1 MIKLLHTADIHAKKS
16 RAKDVVRLI
25 DTMIEDVDNNN
36 FDAVLITGD
45 FWDCAVV
52 NNSAFAEIIAKMA
65 TLIAKIDVYM
75 IYGTP
80 HHEIANSLEVFKQL
94 GAYVTDKP
102 CVWTFEKEDVFQ
114 TGEYEYVDILGI
126 PEPRK
131 SLLLGSN
138 AEETKQNVTKY
149 LKDALALPHNNPL
162 LVMWHGEVTGA
173 KYQNGVDATS
183 DARLNGTMVKDAMAV
198 LCGHIH
204 MPQEVGKF
212 NYCGSPIPVNFGEL
226 HKPSYN
232 IVTIDNGKVDIKKK
246 FLPFSQNRVVDCNM
260 ATFKAM
266 STLNF
271 EGLNVKINLS
281 LLPEERKMFKIADET
296 SRLKELTK
304 ADNLKIVV
312 KTESISVV
320 RSAEIAKV
328 TSNTEKLK
336 IWAELNQIKLS
347 DDIINKS
354 ESIQDDLLIKYNF
367 PSHSF
372 ELMSLSLRGAKGIR
386 STDEINIDFSK
397 YEDGILAV
405 IGANGS
411 GKSTLLE
418 FASPYPQLLTRGGA
432 LRSHFYLKDS
442 HRIIVY
448 KDETGKLYKLSTF
461 LAAHIDTGLVKYYA
475 ETSDDNGET
484 WQTVK
489 DCDGNLDTY
498 KTYVEETFGSL
509 AVYLRTAF
517 FTRGKVKGISDIASA
532 TKGERIELLSQLY
545 GTDNLSAMHDIV
557 KERMKG
563 IQKDMKLYSEC
574 EDQAKDLE
582 AQIERQSINEER
594 LIREL
599 KEIEDDLIKIEE
611 DIKTTK
617 KKEEE
622 FNKQFAKSGNLI
634 QMKADSE
641 NRLIELTEHLDK
653 LKEHKKKNDYYRA
666 NKDKIAEYKKAYED
680 SRPIANDISS
690 LSFELNQ
697 QSDLVFSLTEECNNL
712 KSQYENEE
720 RKLASADERIK
731 KAKEETFDIGDT
743 CPTCGAKLSE
753 KRKKDLM
760 NLQSHINSEI
770 EALEDWKKQ
779 QEIITKKAKADYN
792 SCKTKLN
799 KAVEKRKKLLS
810 EYDEKDGLFKITQ
823 AFLELHE
830 EFAEFMDYIEVSN
843 LEGDIERINK
853 DIKSVSDFLDSM
865 SGLEMIDF
873 KAKFEELEVK
883 RKEAEDSRLKTSIDL
898 ATIQSTIK
906 QSKEALEV
914 VKVKVEEVKVLAK
927 DYAEYAVL
935 EKAYAN
941 SGIQALELE
950 AAIPEIATLT
960 NTILTS
966 SYGDKFQV
974 AFSTVRQ
981 GKDKLVDDFCI
992 DVTNTESG
1000 YTTPI
1005 ELLSAGEKIWVI
1017 QSLYFA
1023 FSIIRMQRT
1032 GFSFKVRFIDESDG
1046 ELDSE
1051 KRLEYIQM
1059 IKSVNEQAGSRLTV
1073 LVTHSQELKDLIQQ
1087 NIQM

>member
-25 DTMIEDVDNNN
+25 DTMIEDIDNNN

-52 NNSAFAEIIAKMA
+52 NNSAFAEIIARMA
-65 TLIAKIDVYM
+65 VLISKIPVYM

-102 CVWTFEKEDVFQ
+102 CVWTFEKEDIFQ

-149 LKDALALPHNNPL
+149 LKDALALPHDNPL

-183 DARLNGTMVKDAMAV
+183 DARLNGTMVKDSMTV

-204 MPQEVGKF
+204 LPQEVGKF

-232 IVTIDNGKVDIKKK
+232 IVTIDNGKVDIKKR

-260 ATFKAM
+260 ATFKAL
-266 STLNF
+266 SNLNF
-271 EGLNVKINLS
+271 KGLNIKVNLTLTPDERKLFKSGDEAKKMKELTNADNVKIL
-281 LLPEERKMFKIADET
+281 
-296 SRLKELTK
+296 
-304 ADNLKIVV
+304 V
-312 KTESISVV
+312 KTENVSVV

-328 TSNTEKLK
+328 TSISDKLK
-336 IWAELNQIKLS
+336 IWADLNQVKLT
-347 DDIINKS
+347 DEMIAKS
-354 ESIQDDLLIKYNF
+354 EVIQDDLLIKYNF
-367 PSHSF
+367 PTHSF
-372 ELMSLSLRGAKGIR
+372 ELISLSLRGAKGIR
-386 STDEINIDFSK
+386 NSEEINIDFTQ
-397 YEDGILAV
+397 YDDGILAV
-405 IGANGS
+405 IGPNGS

-418 FASPYPQLLTRGGA
+418 FASPYPQLLTRSGA

-448 KDETGKLYKLSTF
+448 KDENGKLYRLSTF
-461 LAAHIDTGLVKYYA
+461 LAAHTDNGIVKYYA

-484 WQTVK
+484 WQSVK

-545 GTDNLSAMHDIV
+545 GTDNLSAMHSIIKD
-557 KERMKG
+557 KMKS
-563 IQKDMKLYSEC
+563 IQNDMELYSGV
-574 EDQAKDLE
+574 EDELTKTE
-582 AQIERQSINEER
+582 AQIQQQKNNLQRLNNDLADVNKSLETLEQKITDTKEKERVFNEQCGGSR
-594 LIREL
+594 
-599 KEIEDDLIKIEE
+599 DFIKV
-611 DIKTTK
+611 KTD
-617 KKEEE
+617 
-622 FNKQFAKSGNLI
+622 N
-634 QMKADSE
+634 E
-641 NRLIELTEHLDK
+641 NRFIELTEHLNKLKAHKKQNDFYHANKNKIEEYKSEYQKLPDLQNEIKTLSDK
-653 LKEHKKKNDYYRA
+653 LR
-666 NKDKIAEYKKAYED
+666 DK
-680 SRPIANDISS
+680 
-690 LSFELNQ
+690 
-697 QSDLVFSLTEECNNL
+697 TEEVLDLTNKVNNAKNQL
-712 KSQYENEE
+712 EAEE
-720 RKLASADERIK
+720 RKYDSADSRIES
-731 KAKEETFDIGDT
+731 AKNNLIPIDDY
-743 CPTCGAKLSE
+743 CPTCGAKLSA
-753 KRKKDLM
+753 KKKQDLM
-760 NLQSHINSEI
+760 KSQERLNSEI
-770 EALEDWKKQ
+770 ETLIEWKETQKGIVKQVKETYKKLSSQLTTAEKKQ
-779 QEIITKKAKADYN
+779 KELKTSYNEIDGQFQALRAYLDINDEYADYIN
-792 SCKTKLN
+792 
-799 KAVEKRKKLLS
+799 
-810 EYDEKDGLFKITQ
+810 
-823 AFLELHE
+823 
-830 EFAEFMDYIEVSN
+830 YIPVTN
-843 LEGDIERINK
+843 LEGDIEKITQSLK
-853 DIKSVSDFLDSM
+853 VVEDFLKSVSSINFVDYPAL
-865 SGLEMIDF
+865 L
-873 KAKFEELEVK
+873 EELDEK
-883 RKEAEDSRLKTSIDL
+883 RKSLEEDRLRYSVDIASLKT
-898 ATIQSTIK
+898 TITAAEES
-906 QSKEALEV
+906 
-914 VKVKVEEVKVLAK
+914 VKVIKEKAETLSQLAK
-927 DYAEYAVL
+927 DFADYAVL
-935 EKAYAN
+935 EKAFAN
-941 SGIQALELE
+941 SGIQSLELE

-960 NTILTS
+960 NSILIS

-974 AFSTVRQ
+974 AFSTLRQ
-981 GKDKLVDDFCI
+981 GKTKIVDDFCI

-1051 KRLEYIQM
+1051 KRLEYINM
-1059 IKSVNEQAGSRLTV
+1059 IKSVNTQAASRLTV
-1073 LVTHSQELKDLIQQ
+1073 IVTHSQELKDIISQ

>member
-25 DTMIEDVDNNN
+25 DTMIEDVDKEN

-65 TLIAKIDVYM
+65 VLISKVRVYM

-94 GAYVTDKP
+94 GAFVADKP
-102 CVWTFEKEDVFQ
+102 TVWSIYNHRDIKPTEKI
-114 TGEYEYVDILGI
+114 DIIAI

-138 AEETKQNVTKY
+138 TEETKANVSKY
-149 LKDALALPHNNPL
+149 LDDALNLPHKNPHII
-162 LVMWHGEVTGA
+162 MWHGEVTGA

-204 MPQEVGKF
+204 LPQEVGKF

-232 IVTIDNGKVDIKKK
+232 IVTIDNGKVDIKKR

-304 ADNLKIVV
+304 ADNFKIVI
-312 KTESISVV
+312 KTENVSVI
-320 RSAEIAKV
+320 RSAEIVKV

-336 IWAELNQIKLS
+336 LWAELNNIELTE
-347 DDIINKS
+347 DIITKS
-354 ESIQDDLLIKYNF
+354 EAIQDDLLIKYNF
-367 PSHSF
+367 PSHTF
-372 ELMSLSLRGAKGIR
+372 ELMSLSLRGAKGMR
-386 STDEINIDFSK
+386 RRTDEINIDFSK
-397 YEDGILAV
+397 YEDGILALV
-405 IGANGS
+405 GPNGS
-411 GKSTLLE
+411 GKSTLIE
-418 FASPYPQLLTRGGA
+418 FASPYPCLLTRSGA

-442 HRIIVY
+442 HRIVVY
-448 KDETGKLYKLSTF
+448 KDENGRLYKLSIF
-461 LAAHIDTGLVKYYA
+461 LAAHTENGLVKYYA
-475 ETSDDNGET
+475 ATSDDNGDT

-545 GTDNLSAMHDIV
+545 GTDNLSTMHTLV
-557 KERMKG
+557 KERMKN
-563 IQKDMKLYSEC
+563 IEKDMELYSGSEEQMKETEEQMKKNKTNLKRIEIDIQDTETKLQDIEC
-574 EDQAKDLE
+574 
-582 AQIERQSINEER
+582 
-594 LIREL
+594 
-599 KEIEDDLIKIEE
+599 KIT
-611 DIKTTK
+611 DTK

-622 FNKQFAKSGNLI
+622 FNKRCGHSENLI
-634 QMKADSE
+634 QAKADNE
-641 NRLIELTEHLDK
+641 NRFIELSEHLK
-653 LKEHKKKNDYYRA
+653 NLKEHKRKNDFFKI
-666 NKDKIAEYKKAYED
+666 NKDKITEYKSEYQRSLPMQSEIK
-680 SRPIANDISS
+680 SISDKLRDKTDEVLELTNSTNNAKS
-690 LSFELNQ
+690 LL
-697 QSDLVFSLTEECNNL
+697 DT
-712 KSQYENEE
+712 EE
-720 RKLASADERIK
+720 RKLSTADQRIESAK
-731 KAKEETFDIGDT
+731 KSTLDIGDT
-743 CPTCGAKLSE
+743 CPTCGAKLSA
-753 KRKKDLM
+753 KRKADLM
-760 NLQSHINSEI
+760 KVQEHINGEI
-770 EALEDWKKQ
+770 KSLIEWKEVQKG
-779 QEIITKKAKADYN
+779 IVKKAKEEY
-792 SCKTKLN
+792 SKL
-799 KAVEKRKKLLS
+799 KSQLTSAEKKKKELKDKFEEANAQYQIVSAYLDMNEEYS
-810 EYDEKDGLFKITQ
+810 EY
-823 AFLELHE
+823 
-830 EFAEFMDYIEVSN
+830 MDYVEVSN
-843 LEGDIERINK
+843 LEGDIERIEK
-853 DIKSVSDFLDSM
+853 QIKTVEDFLLS
-865 SGLEMIDF
+865 IKDF
-873 KAKFEELEVK
+873 DIVDYKAQIEELELK
-883 RKEAEDSRLKTSIDL
+883 RKELEDERLKFSMDK
-898 ATIQSTIK
+898 ATLNSVIK
-906 QSKEALEV
+906 QGEETLSLLAEKKEKLSALS
-914 VKVKVEEVKVLAK
+914 K
-927 DYAEYAVL
+927 DYADYCIL

-960 NTILTS
+960 NSILTS
-966 SYGDKFQV
+966 SYGDMFQV
-974 AFSTVRQ
+974 SFATLRQ
-981 GKDKLVDDFCI
+981 GKEKLVDDFCI
-992 DVTNTESG
+992 NVTNTETG
-1000 YTTPI
+1000 ETVPI
-1005 ELLSAGEKIWVI
+1005 EMLSAGEKIWII

-1032 GFSFKVRFIDESDG
+1032 GFSFRVRFIDESDG
-1046 ELDSE
+1046 ELDSD
-1051 KRLEYIQM
+1051 KRLEYVSM
-1059 IKSVNEQAGSRLTV
+1059 IKATHDSATARLTCI
-1073 LVTHSQELKDLIQQ
+1073 VTHSQELKDILPQS
-1087 NIQM
+1087 IQM

>member
-25 DTMIEDVDNNN
+25 DTMIEDVDKEN

-65 TLIAKIDVYM
+65 VLISKIEVYM

-80 HHEIANSLEVFKQL
+80 HHEIANSLEVFSQL
-94 GAYVTDKP
+94 GAHVTDKP
-102 CVWTFEKEDVFQ
+102 TIWTLHNRFDVKEKI
-114 TGEYEYVDILGI
+114 DILGI

-149 LKDALALPHNNPL
+149 LKDALALPHENPL
-162 LVMWHGEVTGA
+162 LIMWHGEVTGA

-183 DARLNGTMVKDAMAV
+183 DARLNGTMIKDAMAV

-232 IVTIDNGKVDIKKK
+232 IVTIDNGKVDIKKR

-260 ATFKAM
+260 STFKAM

-271 EGLNVKINLS
+271 EGLNVKLNLS

-312 KTESISVV
+312 KTENVSVV

-336 IWAELNQIKLS
+336 IWAELNQIKLN
-347 DDIINKS
+347 DDIITKS

-461 LAAHIDTGLVKYYA
+461 LAAHVDSGLVKYYA

-545 GTDNLSAMHDIV
+545 GTDNLSAMHDIA
-557 KERMKG
+557 KSRMKD
-563 IQKDMKLYSEC
+563 IEKDMELYSGA
-574 EDQAKDLE
+574 EDEKKETEEQIKRQQANLE
-582 AQIERQSINEER
+582 RIKI
-594 LIREL
+594 EL
-599 KEIEDDLIKIEE
+599 KETETLISDTEKKLA
-611 DIKTTK
+611 DTK
-617 KKEEE
+617 EKQEE
-622 FNKQFAKSGNLI
+622 FNKRCGQSGNLL
-634 QMKADSE
+634 QAKADNE
-641 NRLIELTEHLDK
+641 NRFIELTDHLK
-653 LKEHKKKNDYYRA
+653 NLKDHKIKNDFYKA
-666 NKDKIAEYKKAYED
+666 NKDKIAEYKETYQNSLPMQNKIKTLSDKIREKADEVLD
-680 SRPIANDISS
+680 FTKQVGDAKEIFDA
-690 LSFELNQ
+690 
-697 QSDLVFSLTEECNNL
+697 
-712 KSQYENEE
+712 EE
-720 RKLASADERIK
+720 RKLASADQRIEA
-731 KAKEETFDIGDT
+731 AKENTFDIGDT
-743 CPTCGAKLSE
+743 CPTCGAKLSA
-753 KRKKDLM
+753 KRKADLM
-760 NLQSHINSEI
+760 KAQEHIDNEI
-770 EALEDWKKQ
+770 KALVEWKNVQKGIVKEAKDKFNKLKTQLTSAEKKKKELE
-779 QEIITKKAKADYN
+779 
-792 SCKTKLN
+792 
-799 KAVEKRKKLLS
+799 S
-810 EYDEKDGLFKITQ
+810 EYNELDASYQTTQ
-823 AFLELHE
+823 AYLDIHE
-830 EFAEFMDYIEVSN
+830 EYAEYMNYAEVSN
-843 LEGDIERINK
+843 LEGDIEKIEK
-853 DIKSVSDFLDSM
+853 QLKVTEDFLLSIKDLNIVDYKTQIEN
-865 SGLEMIDF
+865 LE
-873 KAKFEELEVK
+873 AK
-883 RKEAEDSRLKTSIDL
+883 RKELEEDRLRLSVDK
-898 ATIQSTIK
+898 ATTESVIK
-906 QSKEALEV
+906 QTEEAFELLKEKCEKIVSLT
-914 VKVKVEEVKVLAK
+914 K
-927 DYAEYAVL
+927 DYSDYSIL

-960 NTILTS
+960 NSILTS

-981 GKDKLVDDFCI
+981 GKEKLVDDFCI

-1087 NIQM
+1087 SINL

>member
-1 MIKLLHTADIHAKKS
+1 MIKLLHTADVHAKKS

-65 TLIAKIDVYM
+65 VLISKIEVYM

-94 GAYVTDKP
+94 GAFVADKP
-102 CVWTFEKEDVFQ
+102 TVWSICNHRDMKPTKKI
-114 TGEYEYVDILGI
+114 DILGI

-149 LKDALALPHNNPL
+149 LKDALALPHDNPL
-162 LVMWHGEVTGA
+162 LIMWHGEVTGA

-232 IVTIDNGKVDIKKK
+232 IVTVDNGKVDIKKR

-260 ATFKAM
+260 STFKAM

-281 LLPEERKMFKIADET
+281 LLPEERKMFKVADET
-296 SRLKELTK
+296 SKLKELTK

-312 KTESISVV
+312 KTENVSVV

-336 IWAELNQIKLS
+336 IWAELNQINLN
-347 DDIINKS
+347 DDIITKS

-461 LAAHIDTGLVKYYA
+461 LAAHVDSGLVKYFA
-475 ETSDDNGET
+475 ETSNDNGET

-545 GTDNLSAMHDIV
+545 GTDNLSAMHDIA
-557 KERMKG
+557 KSRMKD
-563 IQKDMKLYSEC
+563 IEKDMELYSGA
-574 EDQAKDLE
+574 EDEKKEAEEQIKRQNINLE
-582 AQIERQSINEER
+582 RIEI
-594 LIREL
+594 EL
-599 KEIEDDLIKIEE
+599 KETETSISDTEKKLAD
-611 DIKTTK
+611 TK
-617 KKEEE
+617 EKQEE
-622 FNKQFAKSGNLI
+622 FNKRCGQSGNLL
-634 QMKADSE
+634 QAKADNE
-641 NRLIELTEHLDK
+641 NRFIELTDHLK
-653 LKEHKKKNDYYRA
+653 NLKDHKIKNDFYKA
-666 NKDKIAEYKKAYED
+666 NKDKIAEYKETYQNSLPMQNKIKTLSDKIREKADEV
-680 SRPIANDISS
+680 
-690 LSFELNQ
+690 L
-697 QSDLVFSLTEECNNL
+697 DLTKQVGDTKEIFDA
-712 KSQYENEE
+712 EE
-720 RKLASADERIK
+720 RKLASADQRIEA
-731 KAKEETFDIGDT
+731 AKENTFDIGDT
-743 CPTCGAKLSE
+743 CPTCGAKLSA
-753 KRKKDLM
+753 KRKADLM
-760 NLQSHINSEI
+760 KAQEHIDNEI
-770 EALEDWKKQ
+770 KALVEWKNVQKGIVKEAKDKFNKLKTQLTSAEKKKKELE
-779 QEIITKKAKADYN
+779 
-792 SCKTKLN
+792 
-799 KAVEKRKKLLS
+799 S
-810 EYDEKDGLFKITQ
+810 EYNELDASYQTTQ
-823 AFLELHE
+823 AYLDIHE
-830 EFAEFMDYIEVSN
+830 EYAEYMNYVEVSN
-843 LEGDIERINK
+843 LEGDIEKIEK
-853 DIKSVSDFLDSM
+853 QLKVTEDFLNSIKDLNLVDYKTQIEN
-865 SGLEMIDF
+865 LE
-873 KAKFEELEVK
+873 AK
-883 RKEAEDSRLKTSIDL
+883 RKELEEDRLRLSVDK
-898 ATIQSTIK
+898 ATTESVIK
-906 QSKEALEV
+906 QTEEAFELLKEKCEKIVSLT
-914 VKVKVEEVKVLAK
+914 K
-927 DYAEYAVL
+927 DYSDYSIL

-960 NTILTS
+960 NSILTS

-981 GKDKLVDDFCI
+981 GKEKLVDDFCI

>member
-52 NNSAFAEIIAKMA
+52 NNSAFAEIIARMSV
-65 TLIAKIDVYM
+65 LISKIEVYM

-94 GAYVTDKP
+94 GAFVADKP
-102 CVWTFEKEDVFQ
+102 TVWSICNHRDIKPTEKI
-114 TGEYEYVDILGI
+114 DILGI

-138 AEETKQNVTKY
+138 ADETKENVTKY
-149 LKDALALPHNNPL
+149 LKDALALPHENPL

-173 KYQNGVDATS
+173 KYQNGVATTS

-232 IVTIDNGKVDIKKK
+232 IVTIDNGKVDIKKR

-281 LLPEERKMFKIADET
+281 LLPEERKMFKVADET

-312 KTESISVV
+312 KTENISVV

-336 IWAELNQIKLS
+336 IWAELNQIKLN
-347 DDIINKS
+347 DDIITKS

-461 LAAHIDTGLVKYYA
+461 LAAHVDTGLVKYFA
-475 ETSDDNGET
+475 ETSNDNGET

-557 KERMKG
+557 KSRMKD
-563 IQKDMKLYSEC
+563 IEKDMELYSGA
-574 EDQAKDLE
+574 EDEKKETEEQIKRQNNNLE
-582 AQIERQSINEER
+582 R
-594 LIREL
+594 
-599 KEIEDDLIKIEE
+599 IKIELE
-611 DIKTTK
+611 ETETAIADTEKKLTETK
-617 KKEEE
+617 NRQEE
-622 FNKQFAKSGNLI
+622 FNKQCGQSGNLL
-634 QMKADSE
+634 QAKADNE
-641 NRLIELTEHLDK
+641 NRFIELTDHLK
-653 LKEHKKKNDYYRA
+653 NLKDHKVQNDFFKA
-666 NKDKIAEYKKAYED
+666 NKDKIAEYKETYQNSLPMQNK
-680 SRPIANDISS
+680 IKS
-690 LSFELNQ
+690 LSDKIREKADEVLELTKQVN
-697 QSDLVFSLTEECNNL
+697 DAKEVFDA
-712 KSQYENEE
+712 EE
-720 RKLASADERIK
+720 RKLASADQRIEA
-731 KAKEETFDIGDT
+731 AKENTFDIGDV
-743 CPTCGAKLSE
+743 CPTCGAKLSA
-753 KRKKDLM
+753 KRKADLLKAQEHIDNEIKSLVEWKNVQKGIVKEAKDKFNKLKTQ
-760 NLQSHINSEI
+760 LTSAEKKKK
-770 EALEDWKKQ
+770 ELE
-779 QEIITKKAKADYN
+779 
-792 SCKTKLN
+792 
-799 KAVEKRKKLLS
+799 S
-810 EYDEKDGLFKITQ
+810 EYNELDASYQTTQ
-823 AFLELHE
+823 AYLDIHE
-830 EFAEFMDYIEVSN
+830 EYAEYMNYVEVSN
-843 LEGDIERINK
+843 LEGDIEKIEK
-853 DIKSVSDFLDSM
+853 QLKVTEDFLLSIKDLNLVDYKTQIEN
-865 SGLEMIDF
+865 LE
-873 KAKFEELEVK
+873 AK
-883 RKEAEDSRLKTSIDL
+883 RKELEEDRLRLSVDK
-898 ATIQSTIK
+898 ATTESVIK
-906 QSKEALEV
+906 QTEEAFELLKEKCEKIVSLT
-914 VKVKVEEVKVLAK
+914 K
-927 DYAEYAVL
+927 DYSDYSIL

-960 NTILTS
+960 NSILTS

-981 GKDKLVDDFCI
+981 GKEKLVDDFCI

>member
-80 HHEIANSLEVFKQL
+80 HHEIANSLEVFSQL
-94 GAYVTDKP
+94 GAHVTDKP
-102 CVWTFEKEDVFQ
+102 TIWTLHNRFDVKEKI
-114 TGEYEYVDILGI
+114 DILGI

-138 AEETKQNVTKY
+138 ADETKENVTNY
-149 LKDALALPHNNPL
+149 LKDALALPHENPL
-162 LVMWHGEVTGA
+162 LIMWHGEVTGA
-173 KYQNGVDATS
+173 KYQNGKDATA

-204 MPQEVGKF
+204 LPQEVGKF

-226 HKPSYN
+226 HKPAYN
-232 IVTIDNGKVDIKKK
+232 IVTIDNGKVNIEKR

-260 ATFKAM
+260 ASYNAM

-271 EGLNVKINLS
+271 KGLNVKLNLS
-281 LLPEERKMFKIADET
+281 LLPEERKMFKIGDET
-296 SRLKELTK
+296 KKIKELTG
-304 ADNLKIVV
+304 ADNVKIVI
-312 KTESISVV
+312 KTENVSVV

-336 IWAELNQIKLS
+336 IWAELNQIKLT

-461 LAAHIDTGLVKYYA
+461 LAAHVDTGLVKYYA

-484 WQTVK
+484 WQSVK

-545 GTDNLSAMHDIV
+545 GTDNLSAMHDIAKGRMKDIEKDMELYSGAEDEKKETEEQLKRQKNNLERINNDLSDTEKAISDTETKLSET
-557 KERMKG
+557 KER
-563 IQKDMKLYSEC
+563 Q
-574 EDQAKDLE
+574 
-582 AQIERQSINEER
+582 
-594 LIREL
+594 
-599 KEIEDDLIKIEE
+599 
-611 DIKTTK
+611 
-617 KKEEE
+617 EE
-622 FNKQFAKSGNLI
+622 FNKQFGQSGNLL
-634 QMKADSE
+634 QAKADNE
-641 NRLIELTEHLDK
+641 NRYIELTDHLK
-653 LKEHKKKNDYYRA
+653 NLKDHKTKNDFFKA
-666 NKDKIAEYKKAYED
+666 NKDKIAEYKETYQNALPMQNKIKALSDKLREKSD
-680 SRPIANDISS
+680 EVLDFTNQANDAKEI
-690 LSFELNQ
+690 F
-697 QSDLVFSLTEECNNL
+697 DA
-712 KSQYENEE
+712 EE
-720 RKLASADERIK
+720 RKLASADQRIEA
-731 KAKEETFDIGDT
+731 AKENTFTIGDV
-743 CPTCGAKLSE
+743 CPTCGHKLSA
-753 KRKKDLM
+753 KNKADLM
-760 NLQSHINSEI
+760 KAQEHINNEI
-770 EALEDWKKQ
+770 EALVEWKNTQKGIVKEAKDKFNKLKTQ
-779 QEIITKKAKADYN
+779 LTAAEKK
-792 SCKTKLN
+792 
-799 KAVEKRKKLLS
+799 KKELS
-810 EYDEKDGLFKITQ
+810 EEYNELDGSYQSTQ
-823 AFLELHE
+823 AYLDIHE
-830 EFAEFMDYIEVSN
+830 EYAEYMNYVEVSN
-843 LEGDIERINK
+843 LEGDIEKIEK
-853 DIKSVSDFLDSM
+853 QIKVTEDFLLSIKDLNLVDYKTQIEN
-865 SGLEMIDF
+865 LE
-873 KAKFEELEVK
+873 AK
-883 RKEAEDSRLKTSIDL
+883 RKELEEDRLKYSMDK
-898 ATIQSTIK
+898 ATTESVIK
-906 QSKEALEV
+906 QCEEAL
-914 VKVKVEEVKVLAK
+914 KLLEEKCEKIVSLTK
-927 DYAEYAVL
+927 DYSDYSVL

-960 NTILTS
+960 NSILTS

-981 GKDKLVDDFCI
+981 GKEKLVDDFCI

-1005 ELLSAGEKIWVI
+1005 ELLSAGEKIWII

-1051 KRLEYIQM
+1051 KRLEYVNM
-1059 IKSVNEQAGSRLTV
+1059 IKSTHEAASARLTI
-1073 LVTHSQELKDLIQQ
+1073 LVTHSQELKDIISQ